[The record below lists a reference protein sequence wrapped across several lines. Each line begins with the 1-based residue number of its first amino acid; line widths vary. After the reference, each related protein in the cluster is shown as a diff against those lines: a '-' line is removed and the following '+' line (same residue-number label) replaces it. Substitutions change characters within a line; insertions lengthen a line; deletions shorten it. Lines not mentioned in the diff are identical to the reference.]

1 MIKKINNSDLFI
13 EKLRKEGKIR
23 TLNSPEDIK
32 ATLEL
37 NKQMEAVRR
46 DYKYKNA
53 MSIKSA
59 GETLIN

>member
-1 MIKKINNSDLFI
+1 MIKKISSSDLFI
-13 EKLRKEGKIR
+13 EKLRKEGKVR

-32 ATLEL
+32 AILEL

-53 MSIKSA
+53 MSIKSG

>member
-1 MIKKINNSDLFI
+1 MIKKINNTEAFI
-13 EKLRKEGKIR
+13 EKLRKEGKL
-23 TLNSPEDIK
+23 TVLNRPEDIK
-32 ATLEL
+32 AILEV